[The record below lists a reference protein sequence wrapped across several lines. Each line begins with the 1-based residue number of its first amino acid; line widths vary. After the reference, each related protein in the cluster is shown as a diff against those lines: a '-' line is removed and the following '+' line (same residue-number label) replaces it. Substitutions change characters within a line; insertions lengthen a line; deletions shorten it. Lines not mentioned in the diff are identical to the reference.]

1 MSGETGAER
10 LSECPARGGHP
21 SSPPH
26 HTGDSRQGEGL
37 LSDLQLTQGWQ
48 NQNSRISQ
56 QLGTTAKKTPK
67 VEFNGEEDEVFS
79 VNESAALGGGGGG
92 ALACSRELNVRL

>member
-10 LSECPARGGHP
+10 LSECPAHGGHL

-26 HTGDSRQGEGL
+26 HTGDSPQGEGL
-37 LSDLQLTQGWQ
+37 SSDLQLAQGWQ
-48 NQNSRISQ
+48 NQNSKIFQ

-67 VEFNGEEDEVFS
+67 VEFNGEEDKVFS
-79 VNESAALGGGGGG
+79 
-92 ALACSRELNVRL
+92 LN

>member
-26 HTGDSRQGEGL
+26 HTGDSPQGEGL

-79 VNESAALGGGGGG
+79 
-92 ALACSRELNVRL
+92 LN